1 MSNRPSDLAPGD
13 AAPSEEPDGA
23 QTSFG
28 NGRSQRSDPRNTGP
42 GSAADTWLEQWETL
56 LIDIAPSAVKASQQG
71 RAAARS
77 GLRDGPVVTAGKVIA
92 TVSDRHGP
100 TARVSIRWRPP
111 PVGAWTAAARRL
123 ASQVRLTAPLLEGAL
138 TTEVVNEL
146 DAAGIPLIPNELAD
160 LDIACTVGDGPLCRH
175 SFAVLHALVARFAID
190 ASLLLRFRG
199 RDFAGVLSD
208 IRRVRGSSV
217 QTESPVAGDGSLDD
231 VKVRP
236 HLAHDP
242 TQLLREL
249 GLPPG
254 VDNAEGLGAAIRQA
268 ASMAWRLAAGDGT
281 GVADEQLVLAELR
294 ALHAASAATVAEALG
309 IDEVD
314 VRQVLDDLYSRGAV
328 LRTGTG
334 ASARYRASLSPV

>member
-1 MSNRPSDLAPGD
+1 MTHRRPEVLPGD
-13 AAPSEEPDGA
+13 GAPSEQPDGA
-23 QTSFG
+23 QVAPRS
-28 NGRSQRSDPRNTGP
+28 GRSQVGEPRD
-42 GSAADTWLEQWETL
+42 ADERFGANTWLEQWEAL
-56 LIDIAPSAVKASQQG
+56 LVDIAPSAVKASQQG

-77 GLRDGPVVTAGKVIA
+77 GLRDGPVVTAGKVTA

-100 TARVSIRWRPP
+100 TARVSIGWHPP

-123 ASQVRLTAPLLEGAL
+123 ASQVRLTAPLLEKRL
-138 TTEVVNEL
+138 TGEVVDEL
-146 DAAGIPLIPNELAD
+146 HAAGIPLIPAKLGD
-160 LDIACTVGDGPLCRH
+160 LSIACSVGDGPLCRH
-175 SFAVLHALVARFAID
+175 CFAVLHALVARFAID
-190 ASLLLRFRG
+190 AGLLLRFRG

-208 IRRVRGSSV
+208 IRRVRGSSAP
-217 QTESPVAGDGSLDD
+217 SAAPVAGGGSLDD

-236 HLAHDP
+236 RLAHDP
-242 TQLLREL
+242 TQLLRDL

-254 VDNAEGLGAAIRQA
+254 VDNGDDLGAAIRQA

-309 IDEVD
+309 INEDD

-334 ASARYRASLSPV
+334 ATARYRAS